1 MDLEAKVTVLRQI
14 GVGALINKTL
24 NKIVELEL
32 QRLIKVQENLA
43 KDLAFFEKRYQL
55 SSEECYSRFKSGE
68 LGDAADFFE
77 WTGIYEVYQ
86 SNESTL
92 QQLKEVL
99 K

>member
-1 MDLEAKVTVLRQI
+1 MDLEAKVTALRQI
-14 GVGALINKTL
+14 GVGALVNQTL
-24 NKIVELEL
+24 DKIIELEL
-32 QRLIKVQENLA
+32 RRLIDVQEKLA
-43 KDLAFFEKRYQL
+43 KDLAEFEKRYQL
-55 SSEECYSRFKSGE
+55 SSEGCYRRFESGE

-92 QQLKEVL
+92 QQLKEIL